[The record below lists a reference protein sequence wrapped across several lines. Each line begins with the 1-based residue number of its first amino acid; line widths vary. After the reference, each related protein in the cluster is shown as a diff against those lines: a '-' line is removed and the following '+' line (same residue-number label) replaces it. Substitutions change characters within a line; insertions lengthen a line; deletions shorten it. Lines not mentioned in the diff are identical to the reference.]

1 MRGIMTGLY
10 GKANAVI
17 NEVKKA
23 VVGKEDIIE
32 LVMTAIVAN
41 GHILVEDVPGVG
53 KTTMAVAFYK
63 AMGIEEKRVQFTPDI
78 MPSDLTGFSMY
89 QKESGQFVY
98 QPGLLMCNLFLADE
112 INRTSPKTQ
121 SALLEVMEERKITV
135 DGVSRVPGE
144 PFIVMATQNPEG
156 SAGTQLLPESQLDR
170 FMICMNVGYPTVEE
184 EAEILKRRQNGTL
197 TEQVHEIT
205 KTEDILA
212 MQEEARQ
219 VFMKDEVLTFIAKLA
234 EATRNHEM
242 LTAGISPR
250 GTVALASMSR
260 ARAWMNGR
268 AYVIPQDVLDVFFPV
283 ARHRVQL
290 TLKAKVGNVTI
301 NQVLDQIV
309 SSVETPVIRK
319 K

>member
-53 KTTMAVAFYK
+53 KTTMAVAFSK